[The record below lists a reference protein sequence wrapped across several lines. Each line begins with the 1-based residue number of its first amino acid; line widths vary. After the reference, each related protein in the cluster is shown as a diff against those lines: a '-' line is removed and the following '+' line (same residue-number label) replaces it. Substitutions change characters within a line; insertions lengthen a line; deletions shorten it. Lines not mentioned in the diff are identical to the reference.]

1 MHRHYFIV
9 SSIFLRSNYQY
20 LSISFFFLECKQIN
34 NNNNNSDDD
43 NDNNGNDD
51 YVTASSDS
59 RYRRSRRNSVTDEES
74 VSAMNRIADALCR
87 EESNV
92 VLPAPPTSDEVDAML
107 HTAGLQLRQ
116 IPYARRM
123 ETLLE
128 IVKMVH
134 TRLMNEEMQ

>member
-1 MHRHYFIV
+1 MEFMRDSCLLRPTHTNASQDLQEEEADYITTPNDDDRDVDI
-9 SSIFLRSNYQY
+9 SSIAS
-20 LSISFFFLECKQIN
+20 
-34 NNNNNSDDD
+34 
-43 NDNNGNDD
+43 
-51 YVTASSDS
+51 TSSDS

-107 HTAGLQLRQ
+107 HTAGLQLRR